1 MKRTTFRSSL
11 ACLMLCGAAT
21 AFADGS
27 RMPPD
32 PDKTWLEECGTC
44 HVAYPPALLT
54 ADTWRRLMA
63 GLDRHF
69 GSNAALDAPTAA
81 RITTFLERNASTRG
95 ERNAAASLR
104 ITDTRWFTR
113 KHDELSPTVWHDPKV
128 KSPANCA
135 ACHRNAE
142 SGRYDE
148 HDIALPNVRR

>member
-1 MKRTTFRSSL
+1 MNRAALRLCL
-11 ACLMLCGAAT
+11 AGLLLFGTAG
-21 AFADGS
+21 AFADGV
-27 RMPPD
+27 RMPREPD
-32 PDKTWLEECGTC
+32 QVWLEECGTC

-69 GSNAALDAPTAA
+69 GSNAALDAPAA
-81 RITTFLERNASTRG
+81 TRITTFLERNASTRG

-113 KHDELSPTVWHDPKV
+113 KHDELSPAVWHDPKV

-142 SGRYDE
+142 TGRYDE
-148 HDIALPNVRR
+148 HDIALPRARR